1 MANAKIV
8 TNSCLEKCATSN
20 NVEKVEK
27 SSGREYDNDDDN
39 VYNEIDR
46 DHPYLTETWVR
57 KFIEIVA

>member
-8 TNSCLEKCATSN
+8 TNSCLKKCATSI
-20 NVEKVEK
+20 NVEKVEE
-27 SSGREYDNDDDN
+27 SSDRDYDNDDDN

-46 DHPYLTETWVR
+46 DDPYLAETWVS